1 MTAQPAPCLLALDTA
16 TEHMLLAVVAGSEHH
31 TLEAEGGAR
40 ASAAILPALQAL
52 LRDAGLTMQDLNAIA
67 FGRGPGAFTG
77 LRTSCA
83 VAQGLALGLSLPVLP
98 IDSLLIG
105 AEDAR
110 AQHAQANASAD
121 ENAGESVGGSAG
133 ESAGDEA
140 DTFDVTV
147 AVDAR
152 MAQAYV
158 ARYAWTGRR
167 WHTRAEPAL
176 WDIADL
182 QSSWCDE
189 PPAAVAGNA
198 LVAFADRLVL
208 SAATRRYELNLNRA
222 AALARLALLAWQQG
236 EAVDAALA
244 LPLYVRDKVA
254 FTSNEREQQR
264 QARGDAGARTQAQA
278 KEQVQAQAQAPVQAQ
293 AQAERAR

>member
-1 MTAQPAPCLLALDTA
+1 MTAPPVPCLLALDTA
-16 TEHMLLAVVAGSEHH
+16 SERMLLAVVAGSAHH
-31 TLEAEGGAR
+31 TLQADGGAQ
-40 ASAAILPALQAL
+40 ASAALLPALQAL
-52 LRDAGLTMQDLNAIA
+52 LRDAGLAMQALDAIA

-83 VAQGLALGLSLPVLP
+83 VAQGLALGLNLPVLP

-110 AQHAQANASAD
+110 AQHAG
-121 ENAGESVGGSAG
+121 AGV
-133 ESAGDEA
+133 
-140 DTFDVTV
+140 FDVTV

-158 ARYAWTGRR
+158 ARYVWDGRR

-176 WDIADL
+176 WDITDL
-182 QSSWCDE
+182 QSAWRDA
-189 PPAAVAGNA
+189 PPPAVAGNA
-198 LVAFADRLVL
+198 LEAFAERLLL
-208 SAATRRYELNLNRA
+208 SAATLRCDAPCDRA

-236 EAVDAALA
+236 EALDAALA

-254 FTSNEREQQR
+254 FTTQEREQQR
-264 QARGDAGARTQAQA
+264 HARQD
-278 KEQVQAQAQAPVQAQ
+278 VHAQAPAEAPPQAQ
-293 AQAERAR
+293 TKAEPAR